1 MTPGRVLRL
10 LVAAT
15 VLLAVYEAG
24 RAPVVAATASRTL
37 FVSDRDGTDV
47 QGCGMNASAPCR
59 TIAFTLQD
67 GRPMTGLAQVVLAPG
82 AYVAAD
88 LPWIDGVTFAAAGS
102 AADTF
107 VGCGLGHTTTATS
120 IMQPFLA
127 NATHATSVRWQG
139 VAFIDCTAVFGNIG
153 AYVSAS
159 FESCTFN
166 SSLALIGSAGLMADV
181 AFSHS
186 EFEFGA
192 SDGARLAPL
201 SISPGANV
209 RLSTCTIRGTILSVP
224 FIDAHAGSH
233 IDIAHPSHVVVDGVS
248 AVGCVWK
255 TLLGVAV
262 PAVVNISNSV
272 MSDCIAT
279 SAPLLDVSV
288 PASAAT
294 VASLTNTTV
303 QRCHGSDVGAVSVQ
317 AGTNALARVSLGAS
331 RFIEN
336 SGNAAGAV
344 RIGTITTD
352 LASAIASPS
361 VVAVVE
367 VQGCHFEGNT
377 ALGADGVGGAMLAAG
392 TSLAVRSSN
401 FTHNIA
407 ARAGGLAIVGAGTA
421 TVTDTSFTA
430 NSALN
435 STIPSVAARFC
446 WLVVVVVLFR
456 FCSVLW
462 WVSVG

>member
-67 GRPMTGLAQVVLAPG
+67 GRPMTGLTQVVLAPG
-82 AYVAAD
+82 AYVAVD

-127 NATHATSVRWQG
+127 NATHATSIRWQG

-209 RLSTCTIRGTILSVP
+209 RLSNCTIRGTILSVP
-224 FIDAHAGSH
+224 SLMPTRA
-233 IDIAHPSHVVVDGVS
+233 
-248 AVGCVWK
+248 
-255 TLLGVAV
+255 
-262 PAVVNISNSV
+262 
-272 MSDCIAT
+272 AT
-279 SAPLLDVSV
+279 STSPTPLTLWLMAFRQWDVCGR
-288 PASAAT
+288 P
-294 VASLTNTTV
+294 
-303 QRCHGSDVGAVSVQ
+303 C
-317 AGTNALARVSLGAS
+317 
-331 RFIEN
+331 
-336 SGNAAGAV
+336 
-344 RIGTITTD
+344 
-352 LASAIASPS
+352 
-361 VVAVVE
+361 
-367 VQGCHFEGNT
+367 
-377 ALGADGVGGAMLAAG
+377 
-392 TSLAVRSSN
+392 
-401 FTHNIA
+401 
-407 ARAGGLAIVGAGTA
+407 
-421 TVTDTSFTA
+421 
-430 NSALN
+430 
-435 STIPSVAARFC
+435 
-446 WLVVVVVLFR
+446 
-456 FCSVLW
+456 
-462 WVSVG
+462 